1 MTVTERP
8 QPGRC
13 APLGIDRVWS
23 EMEDDL
29 DSAARYLER
38 AEEVRAIAETMAD
51 ERTRTAL
58 LKVADDYVRMA
69 QSRSEI
75 HTLGQALKTR

>member
-1 MTVTERP
+1 
-8 QPGRC
+8 
-13 APLGIDRVWS
+13 
-23 EMEDDL
+23 MEDDL

-38 AEEVRAIAETMAD
+38 AEEVRIIAGTMAD

-75 HTLGQALKTR
+75 HTLGQALKPR

>member
-1 MTVTERP
+1 MMDRP

-13 APLGIDRVWS
+13 SPPALGSGCHGAERR

-38 AEEVRAIAETMAD
+38 AEEMRVIAATMAD
-51 ERTRTAL
+51 ERTRNAL
-58 LKVADDYVRMA
+58 LKIAED
-69 QSRSEI
+69 
-75 HTLGQALKTR
+75 